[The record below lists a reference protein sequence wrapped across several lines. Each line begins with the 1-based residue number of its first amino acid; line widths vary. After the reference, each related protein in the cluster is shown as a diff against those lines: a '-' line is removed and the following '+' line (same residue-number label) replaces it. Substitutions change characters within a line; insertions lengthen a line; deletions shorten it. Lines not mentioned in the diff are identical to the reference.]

1 MLSKV
6 LINKRIKN
14 GLTRYRV
21 WELSGISL
29 KEYELM
35 ENGIIRKMSIDTY
48 NELKDILG
56 LDKIIYN
63 RYVSPYKDLRVLRI
77 IRNTL
82 GYSLDDVSEKTGI
95 FRMQIWR
102 MEKGQTKKV
111 SKEVFDKL
119 AKVYNIK
126 DIENYD
132 HLVIH
137 PSYKMKFKNPS
148 KFSEEVHIKRKR
160 LRLSQEMLGF
170 IADVDFTLISKI
182 ESKSK
187 SVTVDTA
194 LKIMNALDFT
204 DKEKKE
210 FILIK

>member
-1 MLSKV
+1 
-6 LINKRIKN
+6 
-14 GLTRYRV
+14 
-21 WELSGISL
+21 
-29 KEYELM
+29 
-35 ENGIIRKMSIDTY
+35 
-48 NELKDILG
+48 
-56 LDKIIYN
+56 
-63 RYVSPYKDLRVLRI
+63 
-77 IRNTL
+77 
-82 GYSLDDVSEKTGI
+82 
-95 FRMQIWR
+95 
-102 MEKGQTKKV
+102 
-111 SKEVFDKL
+111 
-119 AKVYNIK
+119 
-126 DIENYD
+126 
-132 HLVIH
+132 
-137 PSYKMKFKNPS
+137 MKFKNPS

>member
-1 MLSKV
+1 MLNKV
-6 LINKRIKN
+6 LINKRIEN

-56 LDKIIYN
+56 LDKIVYN

-102 MEKGQTKKV
+102 
-111 SKEVFDKL
+111 
-119 AKVYNIK
+119 
-126 DIENYD
+126 
-132 HLVIH
+132 
-137 PSYKMKFKNPS
+137 
-148 KFSEEVHIKRKR
+148 
-160 LRLSQEMLGF
+160 
-170 IADVDFTLISKI
+170 
-182 ESKSK
+182 
-187 SVTVDTA
+187 
-194 LKIMNALDFT
+194 
-204 DKEKKE
+204 
-210 FILIK
+210 IL